1 MTWITQLQNALN
13 YIEAHLTE
21 PIAYEDAARAA
32 YMSPYSFHRTF
43 SLMAGMTASE
53 YIRFRRLSLAAQELR
68 TTSATVLDIA
78 LKYGYESPE
87 SFAKAF
93 SRFHGVSPRQAR
105 IAGTKLRLFAPLVI
119 RVTLEGGN
127 SMDYRMEHIPAKAF
141 LTLTRTFSTENSL
154 DENGRTIPDFWTE
167 CYEKH
172 LVEPLRSLLP
182 AGKRDLYGLCS
193 PAKAQD
199 THFVYGIGILITDD
213 VDPAA
218 AEALLAKGYIL
229 WQTEAAEYA
238 VFSCKGDN
246 GGCIGDTWDRFFRE
260 FLPQTGYQQ
269 TDLTDWELYPEIKPD
284 DLFCELYIPVNK
296 S

>member
-1 MTWITQLQNALN
+1 
-13 YIEAHLTE
+13 
-21 PIAYEDAARAA
+21 
-32 YMSPYSFHRTF
+32 
-43 SLMAGMTASE
+43 
-53 YIRFRRLSLAAQELR
+53 
-68 TTSATVLDIA
+68 
-78 LKYGYESPE
+78 
-87 SFAKAF
+87 
-93 SRFHGVSPRQAR
+93 
-105 IAGTKLRLFAPLVI
+105 
-119 RVTLEGGN
+119 
-127 SMDYRMEHIPAKAF
+127 MDYRMEHIPAKAF

-167 CYEKH
+167 CYEKY

-260 FLPQTGYQQ
+260 FLPQSGYEQTEQ
-269 TDLTDWELYPEIKPD
+269 TDYEIYPEQGEK
-284 DLFCELYIPVNK
+284 DLFCELWIPIK
-296 S
+296 RSCK